1 MKITDMCKQL
11 GLKKEEIIKL
21 SGVPA
26 YIVDLYDN
34 EGLHMMNAIYL
45 FRLSLVLGCE
55 NGSGYALIDKKQ
67 KQMAIN
73 EVKDNFIFELA
84 QTEVEDC
91 ISTEYMGDYDSLY
104 KFCESKIEKDSFRQ
118 TVEYRYPMLLGIMQ
132 YCDIQEKVKEKI
144 KELLY
149 DKFNI

>member
-1 MKITDMCKQL
+1 MKKRIL
-11 GLKKEEIIKL
+11 GIDTGTNSI
-21 SGVPA
+21 GWA
-26 YIVDLYDN
+26 IVDCDD
-34 EGLHMMNAIYL
+34 EV
-45 FRLSLVLGCE
+45 SE
-55 NGSGYALIDKKQ
+55 NRYALIDKKQ